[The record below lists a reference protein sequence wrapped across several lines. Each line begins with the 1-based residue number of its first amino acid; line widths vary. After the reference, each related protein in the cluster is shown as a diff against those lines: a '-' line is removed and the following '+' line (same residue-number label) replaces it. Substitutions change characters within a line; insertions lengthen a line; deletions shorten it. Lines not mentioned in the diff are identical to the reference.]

1 MRESM
6 RQYADSFLKREN
18 GKNYVSEYEAI
29 LAEKVLENLRGKV
42 VTDKAVT
49 AEEFRTL
56 HS

>member
-1 MRESM
+1 
-6 RQYADSFLKREN
+6 
-18 GKNYVSEYEAI
+18 VSEYEAI

-42 VTDKAVT
+42 VTDTVT